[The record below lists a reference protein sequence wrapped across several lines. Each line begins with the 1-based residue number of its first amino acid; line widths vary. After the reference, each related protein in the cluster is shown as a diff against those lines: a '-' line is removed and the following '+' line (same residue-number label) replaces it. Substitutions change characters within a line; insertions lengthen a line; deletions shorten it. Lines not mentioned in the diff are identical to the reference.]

1 MTKDNIRLIISL
13 ILFSIT
19 LSQRLNINPT
29 ATAAKNIAKPVDA
42 ILPPIVQSCIP
53 TLKIYSF
60 SNCLRTQFYL
70 SYSLT
75 FPYNVAGVIWDFGD
89 GTTSNEYYPSHF
101 YPSGGIYLVTLT
113 LIVTTPQGKC
123 CTRKVK
129 VEVKV
134 KGCSPCDLIK
144 LNQIQITD
152 YNPLK
157 EFNPTI
163 PHNTNYL
170 YKWTF
175 HDSTA
180 YTLRTVWK
188 NYPSNTFGWA
198 QLKIIYSDGKTC
210 CEATTKKTFGF
221 IIFDKA
227 TDLTANREQTPS
239 TDALPVPDVS
249 KQIEEYTKANPNDE
263 LVTSA

>member
-1 MTKDNIRLIISL
+1 MTKDNFRLIISL

-19 LSQRLNINPT
+19 LSQRLNNPT
-29 ATAAKNIAKPVDA
+29 ATLAKNIGKPPQE
-42 ILPPIVQSCIP
+42 ILPIQSCIP
-53 TLKIYSF
+53 SAKIYSF
-60 SNCLRTQFYL
+60 SNCLRTQFYFF
-70 SYSLT
+70 YSVT
-75 FPYNVAGVIWDFGD
+75 FPYNFAGVIWDFGD
-89 GTTSNEYYPSHF
+89 GTTSNEFYPSHF
-101 YPSGGIYLVTLT
+101 YPSGGIYVVTLT
-113 LIVTTPQGKC
+113 IIVTTPEGKC

-134 KGCSPCDLIK
+134 KECSPCDLIK

-163 PHNTNYL
+163 PYNINHL

-210 CEATTKKTFGF
+210 CEATTKRTFGF
-221 IIFDKA
+221 IIYDKA
-227 TDLTANREQTPS
+227 TDITANREQSSSSDQTQIPAP
-239 TDALPVPDVS
+239 DAS
-249 KQIEEYTKANPNDE
+249 KLIEEYTKANPNDTQ
-263 LVTSA
+263 VTSP